1 MDDDIEPTPEQL
13 LAALD
18 ASELV
23 ESVTALAES
32 QRGDLLERVA
42 LLVGA
47 NRSLSLEEFR
57 SELSDILDSGPTFHA
72 VLHGGQFDGQVM
84 ELEPEEYERDLV
96 CAAVERSSGV
106 ATAGEQTGGK
116 HVRPARESW
125 NSLYHARSGAPTPGA
140 TVHYEFGGFVVTDEA
155 GTTTVDPVASA
166 AESDARSGSDPTAT

>member
-23 ESVTALAES
+23 ESVGALTET

-47 NRSLSLEEFR
+47 NQALSVDEFR
-57 SELSDILDSGPTFHA
+57 SELGDILDSGPTFHA

-84 ELEPEEYERDLV
+84 ELEPEEYERNLV
-96 CAAVERSSGV
+96 CAAVERASGI
-106 ATAGEQTGGK
+106 ATEAEHGSARLA
-116 HVRPARESW
+116 RPAETRW
-125 NSLYHARSGAPTPGA
+125 NSLYRASSGAPAPGA
-140 TVHYEFGGFVVTDEA
+140 TVHYEFGGLVVTGEA
-155 GTTTVDPVASA
+155 AGDAAGETEQQAS
-166 AESDARSGSDPTAT
+166 